1 MSMDD
6 KTREAMPT
14 RATVHAA
21 VIAISLASTLTATPA
36 AAQVRVEIGGRM
48 QDVPA
53 NTVRTITTVNGR
65 TRVVDAS
72 WQGGEGTPGM
82 AAITTTETTDE
93 DGEGHVLSRTIVTC
107 IEPQRATVAV
117 VAYAPP
123 PVPRIEI
130 DPADLDEPVVLGTP
144 RVLRINRDAQDGHF
158 VASMTINGVPI
169 RAIIDT
175 GAAYSI
181 LSPEDARETGA
192 DRLVE
197 REEVAVGIGGYT
209 RVGVARVASVEIGG
223 QSLGRMAMRIGQP
236 GIPYTLLG
244 QPEIARLGRVTIEDG
259 VMTITPREVA
269 TQVAM
274 R

>member
-1 MSMDD
+1 MSLKE
-6 KTREAMPT
+6 KTREAMAT
-14 RATVHAA
+14 RVTVHAA
-21 VIAISLASTLTATPA
+21 AIALALTATPA
-36 AAQVRVEIGGRM
+36 AAQVRVEIGGQI

-53 NTVRTITTVNGR
+53 NTVRTVTTVNGR
-65 TRVVDAS
+65 TRVGDAA
-72 WQGGEGTPGM
+72 WQGGVGTPGM
-82 AAITTTETTDE
+82 ATITTTETTDE
-93 DGEGHVLSRTIVTC
+93 DGDGHVLSRTVVTC
-107 IEPQRATVAV
+107 IEPQRTTVAV

-123 PVPRIEI
+123 PVPHIEI
-130 DPADLDEPVVLGTP
+130 DPADLDDPVALGTP
-144 RVLRINRDAQDGHF
+144 RVLRINRDSWGGHF
-158 VASMTINGVPI
+158 VASMMINGVPI

-175 GAAYSI
+175 GGAYSV
-181 LSPEDARETGA
+181 LSAEDARETGA
-192 DRLVE
+192 DRAVQ

-223 QSLGRMAMRIGQP
+223 QSLGRMTMRIGQP

-259 VMTITPREVA
+259 VMTITPRGMP

>member
-1 MSMDD
+1 MSLDK
-6 KTREAMPT
+6 KTREAMAT

-21 VIAISLASTLTATPA
+21 AIALASALTATHA
-36 AAQVRVEIGGRM
+36 TAQVRVEIGGQM

-53 NTVRTITTVNGR
+53 NTVRTVTTINGR
-65 TRVVDAS
+65 TRVVDS
-72 WQGGEGTPGM
+72 PWQGGEGAPSI

-93 DGEGHVLSRTIVTC
+93 DGEGHVLSRIIVTS

-123 PVPRIEI
+123 TVPRIEI
-130 DPADLDEPVVLGTP
+130 DPADLEEPVALETP
-144 RVLRINRDAQDGHF
+144 RVLRINRDPWGGHF
-158 VASMTINGVPI
+158 VASMIINGVPI

-192 DRLVE
+192 DRAVQ
-197 REEVAVGIGGYT
+197 REEVAIGIGGYT
-209 RVGVARVASVEIGG
+209 RVGVARVAAVEIGG
-223 QSLGRMAMRIGQP
+223 QSLGRMTMRIGRP

-244 QPEIARLGRVTIEDG
+244 QPEIARLGRVTIENG
-259 VMTITPREVA
+259 VMTITPRGLA
-269 TQVAM
+269 TQVTM